1 MKLTTPTMQHP
12 SADDLIAFAQG
23 LLDSARAVAVE
34 VHLSRCNQCA
44 AKVARAPD
52 DGFIGLLKTAEQ
64 SVFGN
69 ELGGAADCCAET
81 VELKRGSDLDRL
93 PPELREHP
101 RYKVERL
108 LAAGAMGEVY
118 LAVDVA
124 LAKPVALKVLRLEL
138 AGNPARKK
146 RFLQE
151 ARIAAR
157 LRHPNVAEILHSASA
172 GRSAYIA
179 MEFVAGETLAQI
191 VDRRGPLPV
200 SEASE
205 YVRQAA
211 AGLAYAERQGVIHRD
226 IKPQN
231 LIFDAK
237 TGLVKILDFGLGR
250 LVDEHRSGTRLTLEG
265 EILGTVNY
273 LSPEQA
279 SDSRE
284 ADIRSDIYSLGC
296 TFFFL
301 LSGFP
306 PFRGKNLLEVLD
318 KHRADAPPSL
328 RALRR
333 EVPPEIVGLLDR
345 MLAKEPAG
353 RPQSPKEI
361 VSALTPD
368 KPAASSETG
377 PVKKHLPEIK
387 RGDRSF
393 SRLLPI
399 LLSPA
404 VDLPLLTLL
413 ACLVWLLRG

>member
-1 MKLTTPTMQHP
+1 MS
-12 SADDLIAFAQG
+12 SA
-23 LLDSARAVAVE
+23 S
-34 VHLSRCNQCA
+34 S
-44 AKVARAPD
+44 
-52 DGFIGLLKTAEQ
+52 T
-64 SVFGN
+64 
-69 ELGGAADCCAET
+69 DCGDET
-81 VELKRGSDLDRL
+81 VELKKGCDLDRL

-157 LRHPNVAEILHSASA
+157 LRHPNIAEILHSAPA

-200 SEASE
+200 SEACE

-231 LIFDAK
+231 LIFDPQ

-306 PFRGKNLLEVLD
+306 PFRGKNPVEVLN
-318 KHRADAPPSL
+318 KHKDEAPPLIRTL
-328 RALRR
+328 RP
-333 EVPPEIVGLLDR
+333 EVPPEITGLVDR
-345 MLAKEPAG
+345 MLAKDPSG
-353 RPQSPKEI
+353 RPQSPRDI
-361 VSALTPD
+361 VSALTPG
-368 KPAASSETG
+368 KPAASSGKYPLERHSSG
-377 PVKKHLPEIK
+377 IE
-387 RGDRSF
+387 RGTRSS
-393 SRLLPI
+393 SRLIPI

-404 VDLPLLTLL
+404 VVLPLLTLL
-413 ACLVWLLRG
+413 ACLIWLLWGRVSRPTTKKRRITERKIAQAHSN